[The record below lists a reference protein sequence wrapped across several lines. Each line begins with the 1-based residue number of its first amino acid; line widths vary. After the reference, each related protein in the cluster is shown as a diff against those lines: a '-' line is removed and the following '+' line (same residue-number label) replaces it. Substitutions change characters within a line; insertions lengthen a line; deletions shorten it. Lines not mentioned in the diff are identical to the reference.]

1 MVGMAVN
8 YLYASAISTVISL
21 VGLQWWTVSLL
32 DGMKSDDLIDEN
44 EDGSRSV
51 ERVLALLL
59 GSRVTI
65 ALLASFVLNVFV
77 LVILCLKVFTFILTK
92 LTF

>member
-1 MVGMAVN
+1 MAVN